1 MSRIPSNL
9 GTTPRDQSFATT
21 DAINDIDLGTFLE
34 IMIAELQNQD
44 PLNPLDNKDMLAQIS
59 QLREVGATDKLTETL
74 ESVLLGQNIASAT
87 SLIGADIDALSD
99 DNQPISGTVSRVSL
113 EDGDPK
119 LHLDL
124 GVSAEPSIESG
135 DIEKGTYAY
144 RVVWQN
150 AEGKLE
156 GMELSGP
163 DAISTDSI
171 LNDYQSIRLRNL
183 PPTPGPKA
191 IYRTDASGIGD
202 YRLVTT
208 LTDGTQSTYLD
219 TVANESRSET
229 RQFEPFNA
237 DPKHRARTFKVSL
250 RNVGEIR
257 RPGADDSLATLSNS
271 SNLNPIL
278 RGGESNGSTISND
291 DGIDRLASSRDDDR
305 RRR

>member
-1 MSRIPSNL
+1 MTRVPSTL
-9 GTTPRDQSFATT
+9 GTTPRNQSLATT

-87 SLIGADIDALSD
+87 SLIGADIDAVSD
-99 DNQPISGTVSRVSL
+99 DNQRISGTVSRVSL

-135 DIEKGTYAY
+135 DIEKGTYGY
-144 RVVWQN
+144 RIVWQN

-156 GMELSGP
+156 GMELSGA
-163 DAISTDSI
+163 DAVSTDSS
-171 LNDYQSIRLRNL
+171 LNNYQSIRLRNL
-183 PPTPGPKA
+183 PTSAGPKA
-191 IYRTDASGIGD
+191 IYRTDASGLGD
-202 YRLVTT
+202 YQLVTT
-208 LTDGTQSTYLD
+208 LTDGSQSTYLD
-219 TVANESRSET
+219 TVADESRSET
-229 RQFEPFNA
+229 RQIEPFNA
-237 DPKHRARTFKVSL
+237 DPRLRMRTFKASL
-250 RNVGEIR
+250 KNVGEIR
-257 RPGADDSLATLSNS
+257 RAGTGDPLTTSINS
-271 SNLNPIL
+271 SNVTSIL
-278 RGGESNGSTISND
+278 RGGENNGSTISND